1 MDLTDESLTIY
12 GYDRDS
18 KSVKETKTS
27 FYSYE
32 CCLEYLNKNN
42 FDHNISPQDSLCYDD
57 SSDHV
62 PNFVSGAPLIVIK
75 DNKYYQYG
83 ITTFGIMDRVKGET
97 TLAVSPK
104 LSIYQGWITSTVYG
118 KFCYLKNAFSLKRT
132 FANSS
137 NRSKD

>member
-1 MDLTDESLTIY
+1 MDLSDESLTIY

-18 KSVKETKTS
+18 KSVKETTTS
-27 FYSYE
+27 FYSPDSM
-32 CCLEYLNKNN
+32 EYLNKNN
-42 FDHNISPQDSLCYDD
+42 FDHNISPQDSFCYNY

-62 PNFVSGAPLIVIK
+62 PNFLSGAPIIVIE

-97 TLAVSPK
+97 IPAVSPK

-118 KFCYLKNAFSLKRT
+118 KFCYLKNAFSIKIT
-132 FANSS
+132 FVNSS
-137 NRSKD
+137 NQ